1 MTRYFGHDLIVKPP
15 ALRDVTVLST
25 VLAAGAFVFAVS
37 ALTLLAMPGLFA
49 EWLGLDPTPSTQWT
63 LRMVGAVL
71 IALAG
76 QMWLVRRGSDTTI
89 RQAALVMVV
98 GGGAMTA
105 VTFVIPGEWT
115 AIRFAYLFFGL
126 AFCVIYSVVLLS
138 GWLTRRTFRT
148 PS

>member
-1 MTRYFGHDLIVKPP
+1 MTRHFGHDLNVKPP
-15 ALRDVTVLST
+15 TLRDVTALST

-37 ALTLLAMPGLFA
+37 ALFLLTMPGIFA
-49 EWLGLDPTPSTQWT
+49 EWLGLDPSPSTQWA

-89 RQAALVMVV
+89 RQAALVMIV

-115 AIRFAYLFFGL
+115 AIRFAYLVFGL
-126 AFCVIYSVVLLS
+126 AFCVIYSVALLS
-138 GWLTRRTFRT
+138 GWLMRRASRT